1 MSFRNGLDVTPF
13 HSNESYHLQGTPF
26 SPGFSFFTKGEK
38 ENTPPFV
45 KTNTPHPNGH
55 SELLNPTSAQL
66 VGNGDAIF
74 VLVEVT
80 VVVVEVIT
88 YLLEHLYGGNVVLV
102 DLDKEV
108 LQLQIAIA
116 YDSQNANSP
125 YTTSSP
131 ATPCSIRSPCG
142 DPSCRQPS
150 R

>member
-1 MSFRNGLDVTPF
+1 MFFRNGLDVTSF
-13 HSNESYHLQGTPF
+13 HSIESYHLRGTPF

-55 SELLNPTSAQL
+55 SEFLNPASAQL
-66 VGNGDAIF
+66 VGDGDPIL

-80 VVVVEVIT
+80 VVVVEVVAD
-88 YLLEHLYGGNVVLV
+88 LLEHLYGGNVVLV
-102 DLDKEV
+102 DLDKEG
-108 LQLQIAIA
+108 LQRQIAIA
-116 YDSQNANSP
+116 YDSSNANSP

-131 ATPCSIRSPCG
+131 TTPCSTRSPCG
-142 DPSCRQPS
+142 DPSYRQPS